1 MIGRVKLKTLQKM
14 YMFVVAED
22 ELRKSTAAE
31 ARCLFRCREESK
43 EENSLLF
50 NFFFSHYLCLTYHL

>member
-22 ELRKSTAAE
+22 ELRKSTMAE
-31 ARCLFRCREESK
+31 GRCLFRCRAESK
-43 EENSLLF
+43 EENRLLF
-50 NFFFSHYLCLTYHL
+50 TFFFSCCLCLIDHL

>member
-22 ELRKSTAAE
+22 ELRKSTMAE
-31 ARCLFRCREESK
+31 GRCLFRCRAESK

-50 NFFFSHYLCLTYHL
+50 